1 MAVLLGWRAMAPRT
15 VSPVDVR
22 VRVVE
27 VALTPALMLA
37 RVMALPLDDLQHLV
51 ATAYFREARAR
62 GLSFRA
68 IARRFDKSLRTITN
82 LARRADGDEPLLEG
96 HRRLGHRRRAVAWL
110 AFEGQATFAQIARAV
125 PDADRDDLQA
135 DLEHLI
141 EQGIVTNDGEL
152 YRVVAG
158 YMDTRAEDLSAR
170 LDALRHLLEGVTMA
184 IHRRFFE
191 PRAEGPSLARVLTFN
206 ASREALA
213 KLAEGGYAGLR
224 QAVLETDEAAG
235 DDAVQASLTLTVT
248 EVPSGPGW
256 RPRS

>member
-1 MAVLLGWRAMAPRT
+1 MTSRPI
-15 VSPVDVR
+15 SPVDVR

-27 VALTPALMLA
+27 VALTPALVLA

-68 IARRFDKSLRTITN
+68 IARRFGKSLRTVTN
-82 LARRADGDEPLLEG
+82 LARRADQDEPLLEG

-110 AFEGQATFAQIARAV
+110 AIEGPASLAQVARAL
-125 PDADRDDLQA
+125 PDADRDELEAELQY
-135 DLEHLI
+135 LI
-141 EQGIVTNDGEL
+141 EQGIVTNEGDG

-158 YMDTRAEDLSAR
+158 YMDTQAADLSAR

-191 PRAEGPSLARVLTFN
+191 PRADGTSLARVLTFQ
-206 ASREALA
+206 ASPEALA
-213 KLAEGGYAGLR
+213 RLADEGYAALR
-224 QAVLETDEAAG
+224 EGILRVDEGAG
-235 DDAVQASLTLTVT
+235 DDAVQASLTLTIT
-248 EVPSGPGW
+248 EVPDGPGW
-256 RPRS
+256 RPR